1 MLAYMGPDGGR
12 AGGTRQGRG
21 DGSTPRARPKPQK
34 DGPKP
39 QKDGASRTS
48 ATARTQRS
56 SGGGA
61 SSRAAGR
68 RSPDPSAREDRGS
81 NRRSG
86 QAGDAGFGRSSSGRG
101 RPAPSASNYGRPR
114 SAGTRQDAP
123 ADKFR
128 GAGGN
133 AQRSYTG
140 RADPRSD
147 GENRRPRPPAAGRT
161 TERTS
166 FSSRGQRDA
175 FAARSPRPS
184 ARGSANRAG
193 APRRD
198 APRPNAGSR
207 PSDDRFGPVRDA
219 GPRWGRSRDPLSR
232 GADRS
237 THFDRDDRSPR
248 VDRYA
253 RDDRSARDDR
263 VLRRTDGD
271 RPMSVGPGPIKLG
284 RPGHFRGG
292 MRTAGPARTGA
303 GESRR
308 PQLEV
313 DRDRP
318 GEAAALPPRGG
329 GSAEVP
335 GTTVLLATVAS
346 GGPALVITAVKAPK
360 RGVLGLPRLVAAKS
374 CRRAGA
380 ALRAMAPA
388 L

>member
-161 TERTS
+161 TEPTS
-166 FSSRGQRDA
+166 FSSRGRARRVRCEVTPAERQGIGQQGRGSPPRRSEAKRRFETQRRP
-175 FAARSPRPS
+175 FWPGSRRRSP
-184 ARGSANRAG
+184 
-193 APRRD
+193 
-198 APRPNAGSR
+198 
-207 PSDDRFGPVRDA
+207 
-219 GPRWGRSRDPLSR
+219 
-232 GADRS
+232 
-237 THFDRDDRSPR
+237 
-248 VDRYA
+248 
-253 RDDRSARDDR
+253 
-263 VLRRTDGD
+263 
-271 RPMSVGPGPIKLG
+271 LG
-284 RPGHFRGG
+284 
-292 MRTAGPARTGA
+292 
-303 GESRR
+303 
-308 PQLEV
+308 
-313 DRDRP
+313 
-318 GEAAALPPRGG
+318 
-329 GSAEVP
+329 
-335 GTTVLLATVAS
+335 
-346 GGPALVITAVKAPK
+346 
-360 RGVLGLPRLVAAKS
+360 
-374 CRRAGA
+374 
-380 ALRAMAPA
+380 
-388 L
+388 